1 MKNIKKNIYAIYTG
15 CFVLI
20 AMIMF
25 LPFMLRG
32 NSLVGLADSYNGV
45 LPSFAYIRNYISQIF
60 EGTFS
65 LFDFKIGLGNDMVFT
80 LAYMGIFDIISVV
93 SALLF
98 PVQCT
103 EVALGCSI
111 ILKLYASGI
120 GFIFFIKRY
129 VKEPVYMLSGA
140 LLYAFQVFT
149 LFRGLEFPPYLLM
162 RVTLPFVLAG
172 TDEIFENRRLSRA
185 MILGL
190 FFQGLLGFY
199 CLYIEIVLVILYYM
213 ISAVFRMKENP
224 VGGMKTTVHQTIQ
237 MLFNGLLG
245 VGLSGVVLIPTLISI
260 QYTIRKV
267 NTTGHFDLCYDLKT
281 MLCMLGNLCVP
292 NVYVSEVTLSLVTVC
307 GVVLCFF
314 SKECS
319 SKMKYAALILWLL
332 SFSPIMG
339 SVMNGFSYS
348 SLRWFFAVGLLTTA
362 AAVIAMEK
370 VTAIGKK
377 PGIIYL
383 GIIIVTTILHVVCNE
398 KSIGMVIRVVTFT
411 MMALLLMW
419 VWNTKKPVYMLMYV
433 SSLIM
438 MMGLFTFG
446 PVVLGGSG
454 YSANFCANGVYNE
467 IVESSIECTRTDEVF
482 ERWDIYD
489 SSLNASLIGNYYGT
503 SEYCSTI
510 NKYIPEFYQE
520 MVISPGV
527 RDAIYIL
534 RGLDGRQE
542 IMSLLSVS
550 QYMDFETDD
559 ENERTSYI
567 KDNEYY
573 LPLGF
578 TYDTYMER
586 SSFEQ
591 LTPLEKSSAMV
602 DSVVLEEILEETGTD
617 DMTEGYGD
625 EQIFFQI
632 TKINDK
638 RFRVYFPYEQYQN
651 KFEEHEGEI
660 YVNISDLHGNADVY
674 VGNKEIRMKDSTY
687 LYYTGIEEYWFN
699 LTEIKEDMGGHYFDI
714 NIDGETD
721 FDETKVL
728 IYYHPI
734 NDTGIKERQ
743 QNVMRDV
750 QVDNN
755 RISGS
760 VVCEDRE
767 YLFLS
772 VPYSKGWTAYVDG
785 QKTDILRANI
795 GFMAIPLE
803 SGSHSIELKYVTP
816 GLRLGMIC
824 SLLSLGSII
833 VICFR
838 NKKKEINNKNEN
850 FNRTDVSGYSESEF
864 V

>member
-1 MKNIKKNIYAIYTG
+1 MKNIKQNIYAIYTG

-20 AMIMF
+20 AIVIF

-32 NSLVGLADSYNGV
+32 NSLVGLADSYNSV
-45 LPSFAYIRNYISQIF
+45 LPSFAYIRNYISRIF
-60 EGTFS
+60 EGAFS
-65 LFDFKIGLGNDMVFT
+65 MFDFKIGLGDDVVYT
-80 LAYMGIFDIISVV
+80 LAYMGIFDITSVI
-93 SALLF
+93 SALLI
-98 PVQCT
+98 PAQYT
-103 EVALGCSI
+103 EWAFEVSI

-120 GFIFFIKRY
+120 GFVFFIKRY
-129 VKEPVYMLSGA
+129 IKEPAYILSGA
-140 LLYAFQVFT
+140 LLYTFQVFT
-149 LFRGLEFPPYLLM
+149 LFNGLMFSPHMLM

-172 TDEIFENRRLSRA
+172 TDEIFKNRRLSKA

-199 CLYIEIVLVILYYM
+199 CLYIEIVLVVLYYI
-213 ISAVFRMKENP
+213 ISAVFHTKENP
-224 VGGMKTTVHQTIQ
+224 SRGMKTIVRQTLQ
-237 MLFNGLLG
+237 MLLNGLLG
-245 VGLSGVVLIPTLISI
+245 VGLSGIILIPTLISI
-260 QYTIRKV
+260 QYSTRKI
-267 NTTGHFDLCYDLKT
+267 NIIGCSHLCYDLKT
-281 MLCMLGNLCVP
+281 MLFMLGNLCVP
-292 NVYVSEVTLSLVTVC
+292 NVYTSEVTLSLVTVC

-314 SKECS
+314 SKKCS
-319 SKMKYAALILWLL
+319 PKIKYTALIMWLI

-339 SVMNGFSYS
+339 SVMNGFSYG
-348 SLRWFFAVGLLTTA
+348 SLRWFFAVGFFTDA

-370 VTAIGKK
+370 AAMIRKK
-377 PGIIYL
+377 QGIIYL
-383 GIIIVTTILHVVCNE
+383 GIVIVTLILHMVCNE
-398 KSIGMVIRVVTFT
+398 NSIGMFIRVMAFM
-411 MMALLLMW
+411 MMALLLVW
-419 VWNTKKPVYMLMYV
+419 VWNTKKPRYMLMYV

-438 MMGLFTFG
+438 LMGLFTFG
-446 PVVLGGSG
+446 PVLLGGCG
-454 YSANFCANGVYNE
+454 YSANFCTVGVYRE
-467 IVESSIECTRTDEVF
+467 IADSSIECVSTDEAF

-503 SEYCSTI
+503 SEYFSTI
-510 NKYIPEFYQE
+510 NKYVSEFYQE
-520 MVISPGV
+520 LSVSPGI
-527 RDAIYIL
+527 RDASFIL

-578 TYDTYMER
+578 TYDTYIER
-586 SSFEQ
+586 SSFDQ
-591 LTPLEKSSAMV
+591 LTPLEKSSAMME
-602 DSVVLEEILEETGTD
+602 SVVLEESLEETGTD
-617 DMTEGYGD
+617 DITDAYGD
-625 EQIFFQI
+625 EQIFFRI

-638 RFRVYFPYEQYQN
+638 RFRIYFPYEQYQE
-651 KFEEHEGEI
+651 KFEQHEGEF

-699 LTEIKEDMGGHYFDI
+699 LTEIKEDMEGHYFDI

-721 FDETKVL
+721 FDETKLSV
-728 IYYHPI
+728 YYHPI
-734 NDTGIKERQ
+734 NDTGIIERQ

-803 SGSHSIELKYVTP
+803 GGLHSIELKYVTP
-816 GLRLGMIC
+816 GLRLGIGC
-824 SLLSLGSII
+824 SLLSLGII
-833 VICFR
+833 VVIYFR
-838 NKKKEINNKNEN
+838 NKKKKMRSKNEN
-850 FNRTDVSGYSESEF
+850 FNCTDISERFESEF